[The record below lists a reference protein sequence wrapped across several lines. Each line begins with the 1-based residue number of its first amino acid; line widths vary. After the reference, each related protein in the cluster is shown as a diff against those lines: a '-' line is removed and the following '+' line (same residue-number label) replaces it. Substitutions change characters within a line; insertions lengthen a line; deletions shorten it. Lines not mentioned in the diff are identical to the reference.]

1 MTPLQ
6 GLASYVSTVYQ
17 PGCTNVGCSGNS
29 LQLDNAK
36 TAASQADAT
45 VLIVGAD
52 QSIERE
58 SLDRVS
64 LLLPGQ
70 QTSLIT
76 EVAKVSKGPVILVI
90 MSGGPF
96 DISFAKTSLQIPA
109 ILWIGY
115 PGEKGGGALAD
126 VLFGSH
132 NPSKCQIFFSMII
145 YIHLARITLVF
156 LFRPFKMVH
165 VLVWDPFLFCLFC

>member
-1 MTPLQ
+1 MQ
-6 GLASYVSTVYQ
+6 GLASHVSTVYQ

-36 TAASQADAT
+36 SAASQADAT

-52 QSIERE
+52 QTVERE

-70 QTSLIT
+70 QTTLIT

-96 DISFAKTSLQIPA
+96 DISFAKTSSKIPA

-126 VLFGSH
+126 VLFGSF
-132 NPSKCQIFFSMII
+132 NPCKCQFFSLYDYMVVLQNLIQ
-145 YIHLARITLVF
+145 LAPLQVSMQISTL
-156 LFRPFKMVH
+156 K
-165 VLVWDPFLFCLFC
+165 